1 MAWLEP
7 PLVSVVTPCFN
18 QARYLE
24 QTILSVL
31 AQDYPRLEYIVVDG
45 GSTDGS
51 VEIIRRYTDRLAWW
65 VSEPDAGQVEAINK
79 GLRKAQ
85 GEVVAWLNSDDLYY
99 RRDTVNRAAE
109 VLGDHPEAGMVYAD
123 GVMVDGEGRLLDW
136 HRYPQY
142 ELKDLLAF
150 RVLLQPTVFLRRGVF
165 QEVGYLRADLEL
177 ILDHEFWIR
186 VAAHR
191 AILHVGEF
199 WAVERTHEEAKTI
212 AQAARFVEESFSLIE
227 RLEAEEP
234 YASAVAAHKQVVYAG
249 LHIFAGRRLIDAGEP
264 GRALSHFRYAFGLSP
279 RALIRVWYKVL
290 QAAAGALGI
299 GGAFVAYRRLR
310 RALAHRGRMLVVD
323 QAGVRWM

>member
-1 MAWLEP
+1 MAWAEP

-51 VEIIRRYTDRLAWW
+51 VEIIRRYADRLAWW

-79 GLRKAQ
+79 GLRRAQ

-99 RRDTVNRAAE
+99 RRDTVSRAAE
-109 VLGDHPEAGMVYAD
+109 VLGVHPEAGMVYAD
-123 GVMVDGEGRLLDW
+123 GVMVDGDGRLLDW

-142 ELKDLLAF
+142 ELRDLLAF
-150 RVLLQPTVFLRRGVF
+150 RVLLQPTVFLRREIV
-165 QEVGYLRADLEL
+165 EELGYLRADLEL
-177 ILDHEFWIR
+177 ILDHELWIR

-191 AILHVGEF
+191 PILHVGEF
-199 WAVERTHEEAKTI
+199 WAVERTHAEAKTI
-212 AQAARFVEESFSLIE
+212 AQAARFVEEAFSLVE

-234 YASAVAAHKQVVYAG
+234 YASAIAADKQAIYAG
-249 LHIFAGRRLIDAGEP
+249 LHIFAGRRLIDAGRPREALTQFR
-264 GRALSHFRYAFGLSP
+264 RAYGYAPSAVLS
-279 RALIRVWYKVL
+279 VWYKVV
-290 QAAAGALGI
+290 QALGGALGL
-299 GGAFVAYRRLR
+299 GSAFLAWR
-310 RALAHRGRMLVVD
+310 RARRGVAHRGRRLTVGA
-323 QAGVRWM
+323 AGVHWV

>member
-123 GVMVDGEGRLLDW
+123 GVMVDGDGRLLDW

-142 ELKDLLAF
+142 ELRDLLAF

-177 ILDHEFWIR
+177 ILDHELWIR

-191 AILHVGEF
+191 PILHVGEF

-227 RLEAEEP
+227 RLEQEEP
-234 YASAVAAHKQVVYAG
+234 YASAIAAHKQVIYAG
-249 LHIFAGRRLIDAGEP
+249 LHIFAGRRLIDS
-264 GRALSHFRYAFGLSP
+264 GRQREALSQFRRAYGLSP
-279 RALIRVWYKVL
+279 SAVLSVWYKVV
-290 QAAAGALGI
+290 QALGGALGL
-299 GGAFVAYRRLR
+299 GSAFLAWR
-310 RALAHRGRMLVVD
+310 RARRGVAHRGRRITVGA
-323 QAGVRWM
+323 AGVHWV

>member
-1 MAWLEP
+1 MAWAEP

-18 QARYLE
+18 QARFLE

-51 VEIIRRYTDRLAWW
+51 VEIIQRYTDRLAWW
-65 VSEPDAGQVEAINK
+65 VSEPDAGQGEAINK

-109 VLGDHPEAGMVYAD
+109 VLGVHPQAGMVYAD
-123 GVMVDGEGRLLDW
+123 GVMVDGDGRLLDW

-150 RVLLQPTVFLRRGVF
+150 RVLLQPTVFLRRGIF
-165 QEVGYLRADLEL
+165 EEVGYLHADLEL
-177 ILDHEFWIR
+177 ILDHELWIR

-191 AILHVGEF
+191 PILHVGEF

-212 AQAARFVEESFSLIE
+212 AQAARFVEESYSLIE

-234 YASAVAAHKQVVYAG
+234 YASVVAAHKQAIYAG
-249 LHIFAGRRLIDAGEP
+249 LHIFAGRRLIDAGRPRE
-264 GRALSHFRYAFGLSP
+264 ALSQFRRAYGHSTSAVLS
-279 RALIRVWYKVL
+279 VWYKVV
-290 QAAAGALGI
+290 QALGGALGLES
-299 GGAFVAYRRLR
+299 AFLAWRRLR
-310 RALAHRGRMLVVD
+310 RGVAHRGRRLTVGA
-323 QAGVRWM
+323 AGVDWV

>member
-1 MAWLEP
+1 MAWAEP

-51 VEIIRRYTDRLAWW
+51 VEIIRRYADRLAWW

-79 GLRKAQ
+79 GLRRAQ

-99 RRDTVNRAAE
+99 RRDTVSRAAE
-109 VLGDHPEAGMVYAD
+109 VLGVHPEAGMVYAD
-123 GVMVDGEGRLLDW
+123 GVMVDGDGRLLDW

-142 ELKDLLAF
+142 ELKDLLAL
-150 RVLLQPTVFLRRGVF
+150 RVLLQPTVFLRREIV
-165 QEVGYLRADLEL
+165 EELGYLRADLEL
-177 ILDHEFWIR
+177 ILDHELWIR

-191 AILHVGEF
+191 PILHVGEF
-199 WAVERTHEEAKTI
+199 WAVERTHAEAKTI
-212 AQAARFVEESFSLIE
+212 AQAARFVEEAFSLVE

-234 YASAVAAHKQVVYAG
+234 YASAIAADKQAIYAG
-249 LHIFAGRRLIDAGEP
+249 LHIFAGRRLIDAGRPREAL
-264 GRALSHFRYAFGLSP
+264 RDFRRAYALSPSDVLS
-279 RALIRVWYKVL
+279 VWYKVV
-290 QAAAGALGI
+290 QALGGALGL
-299 GGAFVAYRRLR
+299 GSAFLAWR
-310 RALAHRGRMLVVD
+310 RARRGVTHRGRRLTVGA
-323 QAGVRWM
+323 AGVHWV

>member
-1 MAWLEP
+1 
-7 PLVSVVTPCFN
+7 
-18 QARYLE
+18 
-24 QTILSVL
+24 
-31 AQDYPRLEYIVVDG
+31 
-45 GSTDGS
+45 
-51 VEIIRRYTDRLAWW
+51 
-65 VSEPDAGQVEAINK
+65 
-79 GLRKAQ
+79 
-85 GEVVAWLNSDDLYY
+85 VVAWLNSDDLYY

-177 ILDHEFWIR
+177 ILDHELWIR

-191 AILHVGEF
+191 PILHVGEF

-227 RLEAEEP
+227 RLEAEKP
-234 YASAVAAHKQVVYAG
+234 YASAMDAHKEAIYAG
-249 LHIFAGRRLIDAGEP
+249 LHIFAGRRLIDAGRPREAL
-264 GRALSHFRYAFGLSP
+264 RHFRRAFALSPGDVLA
-279 RALIRVWYKVL
+279 VWYKVV
-290 QAAAGALGI
+290 QALGAAVGLGVAFLAWREGRRVITHQGRRLTVNAAG
-299 GGAFVAYRRLR
+299 V
-310 RALAHRGRMLVVD
+310 HWV
-323 QAGVRWM
+323 